1 DHCVSFTAPNDG
13 IDLFL
18 RIEGNPNSN
27 PNPQVALNALREKVE
42 PIRRLGARVLLKGD
56 SGNGNDWTLF
66 IAQKSLAA
74 LIADKSTGHEH
85 LDAISAIQIVGKEI
99 DAGPDAS

>member
-1 DHCVSFTAPNDG
+1 LLNDHSWAQIPERYRENSRVEKKYGRIGLVFDTADWAPAITAGFLYSTDDHCVSFTAPNDG

-42 PIRRLGARVLLKGD
+42 PIRRLGAR
-56 SGNGNDWTLF
+56 
-66 IAQKSLAA
+66 
-74 LIADKSTGHEH
+74 
-85 LDAISAIQIVGKEI
+85 
-99 DAGPDAS
+99 